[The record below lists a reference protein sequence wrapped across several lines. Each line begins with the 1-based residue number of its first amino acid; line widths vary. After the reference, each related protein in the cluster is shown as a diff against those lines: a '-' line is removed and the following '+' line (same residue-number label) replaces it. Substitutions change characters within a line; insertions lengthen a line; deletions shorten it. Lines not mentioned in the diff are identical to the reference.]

1 MLALDLTWT
10 SDEAIFNY
18 DTDMSSFA
26 AAKAFAK
33 EIWNKQFFQD
43 LEKAHQTH
51 YEQMGIIKG
60 ELIFRTDQNVVDQ
73 DTILEKEERIHIRMN
88 SFRDHSFGTSKFQ

>member
-1 MLALDLTWT
+1 
-10 SDEAIFNY
+10 
-18 DTDMSSFA
+18 MSSFA

-60 ELIFRTDQNVVDQ
+60 EIIFRPDQSVVYQ
-73 DTILEKEERIHIRMN
+73 DKIPENEEIINIRMT